1 MVELNGGFSNYVWA
15 EGTWFDFQGLA
26 RWLAML
32 QPGGIWMILDASKFQ
47 CFKML
52 VLLPRTLNATIVIR
66 PDGLLPA
73 LRGRGPCIWPD
84 SGCLPALRHG
94 GVGAKGEPVA
104 NSHGFWFG
112 CDIKQIEKV
121 ARLTY
126 CFHFFSQSIYC
137 LSGQID
143 ANYIRHFT
151 WVRHSQRQLCVL
163 RGHYELLLQ
172 DIRYSHWIFQQY
184 LHLAGGFKHF
194 LFSIVYGMSS
204 FPLTNSIIFQDGY
217 CTTNQI
223 IIPLLTTIKPL
234 Y

>member
-1 MVELNGGFSNYVWA
+1 ME
-15 EGTWFDFQGLA
+15 DFPTMFEQRVAGLIFRDL

-32 QPGGIWMILDASKFQ
+32 HPGGIWMHRSFNVSRCWCCFQ
-47 CFKML
+47 EHSTQPLSFDLMACWC
-52 VLLPRTLNATIVIR
+52 
-66 PDGLLPA
+66 LLPA

-94 GVGAKGEPVA
+94 GVGEKGEPVA

-126 CFHFFSQSIYC
+126 CFHVFCQSIYC

-151 WVRHSQRQLCVL
+151 WVRHSQRQLCVFQ
-163 RGHYELLLQ
+163 GHYELLLQ
-172 DIRYSHWIFQQY
+172 DIRYSHWIFPQY
-184 LHLAGGFKHF
+184 LHLAGGFKHGF
-194 LFSIVYGMSS
+194 Y
-204 FPLTNSIIFQDGY
+204 FP
-217 CTTNQI
+217 
-223 IIPLLTTIKPL
+223 
-234 Y
+234 

>member
-1 MVELNGGFSNYVWA
+1 
-15 EGTWFDFQGLA
+15 
-26 RWLAML
+26 ML

-126 CFHFFSQSIYC
+126 CFHFFRRAFTVF
-137 LSGQID
+137 LAKLMQITLGTSHEYVIPN
-143 ANYIRHFT
+143 ANSVCCGVTMNSFYRI
-151 WVRHSQRQLCVL
+151 S
-163 RGHYELLLQ
+163 
-172 DIRYSHWIFQQY
+172 DILI
-184 LHLAGGFKHF
+184 GF
-194 LFSIVYGMSS
+194 S
-204 FPLTNSIIFQDGY
+204 NSISIWLVVSNIFY
-217 CTTNQI
+217 F
-223 IIPLLTTIKPL
+223 P
-234 Y
+234 